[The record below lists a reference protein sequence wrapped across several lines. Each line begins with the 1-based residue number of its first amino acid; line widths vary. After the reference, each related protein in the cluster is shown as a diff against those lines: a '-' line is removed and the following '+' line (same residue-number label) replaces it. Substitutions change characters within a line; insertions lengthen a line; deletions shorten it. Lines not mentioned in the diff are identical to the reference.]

1 LDIKQDFI
9 APRDLVKDRCS
20 HMAESYIPR
29 KDKKAGAQMHMQNG
43 IYTGHSF
50 NDRKCT
56 AYQTC
61 PYMKVY
67 DKTIDS
73 VRPESK
79 QFFVMHPG
87 VVILE
92 NMWRQEFTLKGKK
105 HMQLFEIENTVA
117 GVLSADD
124 VKLKSAHAGVMK
136 ALFTRLKM
144 QKIKKDIAPRDLVD
158 MRFMWLLMNKTG
170 MTSHEIIEHV
180 TYDLDKSNKA
190 KYKVRFEALD
200 SCDAATP
207 KKDVLR
213 INLDRFLGYMP
224 PDA

>member
-1 LDIKQDFI
+1 MEENYILRKIK
-9 APRDLVKDRCS
+9 KS
-20 HMAESYIPR
+20 GAEPHYEKGS
-29 KDKKAGAQMHMQNG
+29 GV
-43 IYTGHSF
+43 YTGHSF

-56 AYQTC
+56 AFKTC

-67 DKTIDS
+67 DKVIDS
-73 VRPESK
+73 LRIESRA
-79 QFFVMHPG
+79 FFTKHPG
-87 VVILE
+87 VIIPQ

-105 HMQLFEIENTVA
+105 HMEMFEIESTVA

-124 VKLKSAHAGVMK
+124 VKLNAAHAGIMK
-136 ALFTRLKM
+136 AIFSRIKM
-144 QKIKKDIAPRDLVD
+144 EKIKKDIAPRDLVD

-170 MTSHEIIEHV
+170 MTSHQIVEHV

-190 KYKVRFEALD
+190 KYKMRLEGLQ

-213 INLDRFLGYMP
+213 INLDRFLGYTP
-224 PDA
+224 PEA